1 VPDETYLSEVWTEL
15 KMAIIFLFYNGKH
28 ICLKRAN
35 MVAWFLANIILKLEE
50 EPLLQNIIQE
60 GSCIVV
66 VDVYKRLF
74 LRYLQSSKL
83 YYCRWTCGY
92 RLYVFSL
99 VSLSIDI
106 SIENCMMR
114 MRMPHWRSFL
124 FLGCVGFL
132 RILDYYHWRWIT
144 FKHVKA
150 FPNM

>member
-1 VPDETYLSEVWTEL
+1 
-15 KMAIIFLFYNGKH
+15 
-28 ICLKRAN
+28 
-35 MVAWFLANIILKLEE
+35 MVALTDQCQMKRIYRRFGLNWKWQLYFCSIMANIFAWKEQIRLLWFLANIILKLEE

-132 RILDYYHWRWIT
+132 RILDFCNILQ
-144 FKHVKA
+144 
-150 FPNM
+150 

>member
-1 VPDETYLSEVWTEL
+1 MPDETYLSEVWTEL

-74 LRYLQSSKL
+74 SEISSEFQ
-83 YYCRWTCGY
+83 
-92 RLYVFSL
+92 V
-99 VSLSIDI
+99 
-106 SIENCMMR
+106 
-114 MRMPHWRSFL
+114 
-124 FLGCVGFL
+124 
-132 RILDYYHWRWIT
+132 ILL
-144 FKHVKA
+144 
-150 FPNM
+150 